1 MFKKE
6 KKKINLV
13 YDDDLKGMLRK
24 LGVLDDFVQE
34 RKKCE
39 FCKNIINMEN
49 LYSLFKESED
59 IKFVC
64 DSPECIKKL
73 LIYLK

>member
-1 MFKKE
+1 MFRKE

-24 LGVLDDFVQE
+24 LGVLDDFAQG
-34 RKKCE
+34 RKKCK
-39 FCKNIINMEN
+39 FCKNIINMKN
-49 LYSLFKESED
+49 LHSLFKESED
-59 IKFVC
+59 VKFVC

-73 LIYLK
+73 LTYLK

>member
-13 YDDDLKGMLRK
+13 YDDDLKGMLGK
-24 LGVLDDFVQE
+24 LGVLDDFTQK

-39 FCKNIINMEN
+39 FCKNIINIEN
-49 LYSLFKESED
+49 LHSLFKESED

-73 LIYLK
+73 LINLK